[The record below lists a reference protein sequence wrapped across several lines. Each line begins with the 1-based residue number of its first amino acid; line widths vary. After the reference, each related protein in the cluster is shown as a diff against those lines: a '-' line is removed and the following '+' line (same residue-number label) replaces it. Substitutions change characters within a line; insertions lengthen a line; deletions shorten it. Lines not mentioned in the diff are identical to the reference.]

1 MLSNSHRFSIFM
13 CTGEYPDTCGQG
25 LRKERFPQRAF
36 IQGGPAPGWLRG
48 VSFIGQ
54 DSFLRE
60 HGRLF
65 EEMWCPS
72 NFSDPEML
80 G

>member
-36 IQGGPAPGWLRG
+36 IQVKGGPLLVGSEA
-48 VSFIGQ
+48 S
-54 DSFLRE
+54 
-60 HGRLF
+60 RLWAKTVF
-65 EEMWCPS
+65 
-72 NFSDPEML
+72 
-80 G
+80 